1 MSDETVDESRER
13 KRRNQARYRARLRE
27 RGRTALQLHLKPN
40 DLAALDAIKS
50 ERGMKSRSEAVAAL
64 AREYLKQQGSKA
76 TS

>member
-1 MSDETVDESRER
+1 MADETEDESRAR

-27 RGRTALQLHLKPN
+27 RGRTALQLHLKPT
-40 DLAALDAIKS
+40 DLAALDAIKA

-64 AREYLKQQGSKA
+64 TREYLEQQGSAA